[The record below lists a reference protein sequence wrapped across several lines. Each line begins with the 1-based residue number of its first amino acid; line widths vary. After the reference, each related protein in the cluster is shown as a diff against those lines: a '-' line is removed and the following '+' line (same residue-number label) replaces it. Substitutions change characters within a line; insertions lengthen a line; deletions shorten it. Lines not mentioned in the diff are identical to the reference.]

1 MQIQP
6 ICEIIKFEGDKFTGI
21 IVAQIQS
28 VTRNQ
33 KGGCTVC
40 GVEHSNEKAFKFSLF
55 NDSNLVKE
63 FQTLYAGQ
71 FIQLKADFKQSGQW
85 LNVYPMELEVIDT
98 PAPRAV
104 KPEKQAEIDENWS
117 LIVKTING
125 GTNKTLKTIC
135 GMFLRE
141 YGTEFKMAAA
151 ARGYHHAEKHGLL
164 RHTAEMMDIAINL
177 SNVGRYKDLN
187 WDLVFAGI
195 LMHDSAKVFENNYDG
210 DVQIASK
217 GGILGGHIING
228 VTLVGNYFKELEGGC
243 KDSLQHL
250 RHMIISHHGQPDWGS
265 PVTPL
270 TSEAVMLHHIDNLN
284 AKVEPTLGIE
294 DNEEYTD
301 EGDGVFRKYKTVVVT
316 SLPKV

>member
-1 MQIQP
+1 MTVSTLE
-6 ICEIIKFEGDKFTGI
+6 EIIKFPEDKFTGI

-28 VTRNQ
+28 VTRNK

-63 FQTLYAGQ
+63 FQKLCAGQ

-104 KPEKQAEIDENWS
+104 KPEKQAEIDANWS
-117 LIVKTING
+117 LIVDTIKG
-125 GTNKTLKTIC
+125 GTNITLKTIC
-135 GMFLRE
+135 GLFLRE
-141 YGTEFKMAAA
+141 HGVAFKMAAA

-164 RHTAEMMDIAINL
+164 RHTAEMMEIAINL

-187 WDLVFAGI
+187 WDLVFASI

-228 VTLVGNYFKELEGGC
+228 VTLVDNYFRDLEDGC
-243 KDSLQHL
+243 KDTLQHL

-265 PVTPL
+265 PVAPL
-270 TSEAVMLHHIDNLN
+270 TSEAIILHHIDNLN
-284 AKVEPTLGIE
+284 AKVEPTLGVE

-301 EGDGVFRKYKTVVVT
+301 EGNGVFSKWKDIVVT